1 MTGPLVASLDRE
13 PPGVDFATGV
23 GSFSTAGGIGSGVSL
38 GSLLLPVF
46 ALLLSEER
54 SVRPRLE

>member
-1 MTGPLVASLDRE
+1 MDRE